1 MRIRTVKPEFWTD
14 EKLVEL
20 PDSTRLFF
28 VGLWMLSD
36 DAGFFRASV
45 REIANELY
53 SFRPVRRRERDVEGW
68 LAKLVE
74 LGVVRLL
81 DCGKHGLVP
90 NLVDHQ
96 WLAGT
101 TKRVYRIRQEHEG
114 ERARGEP
121 AGSPRGPEDPRV
133 GREGIGKEGE
143 GYTRARAK
151 SEPNGRLSSDEAAE
165 LRRLLADPKT
175 ADAAKKA
182 ARNTLLR
189 YGYDPELPVGENDG
203 SGQ

>member
-36 DAGFFRASV
+36 DAGFFRSSV
-45 REIANELY
+45 REIANEL
-53 SFRPVRRRERDVEGW
+53 SSVRPVRRRERDVAGW
-68 LAKLVE
+68 MAKLVE

-96 WLAGT
+96 WMAGT
-101 TKRVYRIRQEHEG
+101 TKRVYRIRQEHDG
-114 ERARGEP
+114 ERSRGEP
-121 AGSPRGPEDPRV
+121 AGSPREPENARV
-133 GREGIGKEGE
+133 GREGNGSEE
-143 GYTRARAK
+143 ERDLRARAR
-151 SEPNGRLSSDEAAE
+151 EETNGRLSSEQAAE
-165 LRRLLADPKT
+165 LRRILRDPSSAEPAKR
-175 ADAAKKA
+175 AAT
-182 ARNTLLR
+182 NTLLR
-189 YGYDPELPVGENDG
+189 YGYDPELPEGENGDG
-203 SGQ
+203 

>member
-68 LAKLVE
+68 MARLVE

-96 WLAGT
+96 WMAGT

-133 GREGIGKEGE
+133 GREGNGIGEE
-143 GYTRARAK
+143 LDLRARAREN
-151 SEPNGRLSSDEAAE
+151 EPNGRLSSAEIAE

-175 ADAAKKA
+175 ADPAKKA
-182 ARNTLLR
+182 ARKTLLR
-189 YGYDPELPVGENDG
+189 YGFDPELPA
-203 SGQ
+203 

>member
-36 DAGFFRASV
+36 DAGFFRSSV

-53 SFRPVRRRERDVEGW
+53 SFRPVRRRERDVEAW
-68 LAKLVE
+68 MARLVE

-96 WLAGT
+96 WMAGT
-101 TKRVYRIRQEHEG
+101 TKRVYRIRQEHDG
-114 ERARGEP
+114 ERSRGEP

-133 GREGIGKEGE
+133 GREGNGEGKELDL
-143 GYTRARAK
+143 RASAR
-151 SEPNGRLSSDEAAE
+151 ETTNGRLSSEQAAE
-165 LRRLLADPKT
+165 LRAILRDPSSAEPAKR
-175 ADAAKKA
+175 AATK
-182 ARNTLLR
+182 TLLR
-189 YGYDPELPVGENDG
+189 YGYDPELREGENG
-203 SGQ
+203 NG